1 MPNLALRPA
10 RRMASVG
17 LSEIVRV
24 SEAAAALKAAGRD
37 VISLGTGEPDFPTPP
52 HVIEAAHA
60 AALSGDTKY
69 TATQGTLALRRAI
82 ATACQR
88 DNGYTATPGEIIV
101 STGAKQVIF
110 NAFFATLDEGDEV
123 LIPAPYWTSYSDMVT
138 ICGGVAKII
147 PTSGADGFRLRP
159 AALAAAISPR
169 TRWLLL
175 NSPGNPSGAVLSAD
189 DQAALAEVL
198 RAHPQVAVLS
208 DEIYQ
213 HICYVPFASFRT
225 VAPDLADR
233 TLIVNGVSKF
243 ASMTGWR
250 LGWGIGPAPLIK
262 TMAEVQ
268 GQVTSGA
275 SSISQAAA
283 IAALLGPQDY
293 IAPRRDAF
301 RKRRE
306 LVAKALNATGRLTC
320 PLPDGAFYLYA
331 DCSPCFGMTTRGG
344 KQIADDAGFC
354 AELLAQEGVAVVPG
368 RAFGLPG
375 YFRLSYA
382 YDEASLTRASAAIAR
397 YCASLT

>member
-1 MPNLALRPA
+1 MASSALRPA

-60 AALSGDTKY
+60 AALAGDTKY

-82 ATACQR
+82 AEACAR
-88 DNGYTATPGEIIV
+88 DNGFAPTPAEIIV
-101 STGAKQVIF
+101 STGAKQAIF
-110 NAFFATLDEGDEV
+110 NAFFATLDDGDEV
-123 LIPAPYWTSYSDMVT
+123 LIAAPYWTSYSDMVT
-138 ICGGVAKII
+138 VCGGVAKPI
-147 PTSGADGFRLRP
+147 PTTGADGFRLTP
-159 AALAAAISPR
+159 AALAAAITPR

-175 NSPGNPSGAVLSAD
+175 NSPGNPSGAVLSAA

-213 HICYVPFASFRT
+213 HISYVPFTSFRIA
-225 VAPDLADR
+225 APDLADR

-250 LGWGIGPAPLIK
+250 LGWGIGPAPLIRLM
-262 TMAEVQ
+262 TEVQ
-268 GQVTSGA
+268 GQVTSGT

-293 IAPRRDAF
+293 IAPRREAF
-301 RKRRE
+301 RKRRD
-306 LVAKALNATGRLTC
+306 LVAAALNATGRLNC
-320 PLPDGAFYLYA
+320 PLPDGAFYLYV
-331 DCSPCFGMTTRGG
+331 DCSPCFGLTTPAGVTL
-344 KQIADDAGFC
+344 ADDATFC

-375 YFRLSYA
+375 HFRLSYA
-382 YDEASLTRASAAIAR
+382 YDEVSLARASAAIAR
-397 YCASLT
+397 FCASLS

>member
-1 MPNLALRPA
+1 MSASPLRPA
-10 RRMASVG
+10 RRMASIG
-17 LSEIVRV
+17 LSEIVQV

-52 HVIEAAHA
+52 HVIAAAHA
-60 AALSGDTKY
+60 AALAGETKY

-82 ATACQR
+82 ATACAR
-88 DNGYTATPGEIIV
+88 DNGYTAAPTEIIV

-110 NAFFATLDEGDEV
+110 NAFFATLDAGDEV
-123 LIPAPYWTSYSDMVT
+123 IIAAPYWTSYSDMVT
-138 ICGGVAKII
+138 ICGGVAKIL
-147 PTSGADGFRLRP
+147 PTTAADGFRLRP
-159 AALAAAISPR
+159 EALAAAITPR
-169 TRWLLL
+169 SRWLLL
-175 NSPGNPSGAVLSAD
+175 NSPGNPSGAVLTAA

-198 RAHPQVAVLS
+198 RAHPHVAVLS

-213 HICYVPFASFRT
+213 HICYTPFTSFRN

-233 TLIVNGVSKF
+233 TLVVNGVSKF

-293 IAPRRDAF
+293 IAPRREAF
-301 RKRRE
+301 RKRRD
-306 LVAKALNATGRLTC
+306 LVVAALNATGRLHC
-320 PLPDGAFYLYA
+320 PLPDGAFYVYA
-331 DCSPCFGMTTRGG
+331 DCTPCFGLTTAAGVTL
-344 KQIADDAGFC
+344 ADDAAFC
-354 AELLAQEGVAVVPG
+354 AQLLAQEGVAVVPG

-375 YFRLSYA
+375 HFRLSYA
-382 YDEASLTRASAAIAR
+382 YDEASLTRACTAIAR
-397 YCASLT
+397 FCASLT

>member
-24 SEAAAALKAAGRD
+24 SEAATALKASGRD

-60 AALSGDTKY
+60 AALAGETKY

-82 ATACQR
+82 GTACQR
-88 DNGYTATPGEIIV
+88 DNGYSAEPSEIIV

-138 ICGGVAKII
+138 VCGGVAKII
-147 PTSGADGFRLRP
+147 PTSGADGFRLQP

-198 RAHPQVAVLS
+198 RAHPQVAVMS

-225 VAPDLADR
+225 AAPDLADR

-268 GQVTSGA
+268 GQVTSGT

-301 RKRRE
+301 RARRD
-306 LVAKALNATGRLTC
+306 LVAAALNATGRLRC

-331 DCSPCFGMTTRGG
+331 DCSPCFGMTTQAGTTLV
-344 KQIADDAGFC
+344 DDAGFC

-397 YCASLT
+397 FCASLT

>member
-1 MPNLALRPA
+1 MPASPLRPA
-10 RRMASVG
+10 RRMATVG
-17 LSEIVRV
+17 LSEIVQV

-60 AALSGDTKY
+60 AALAGETKY

-82 ATACQR
+82 ATACER
-88 DNGYTATPGEIIV
+88 DNGYSASPAEIIV

-110 NAFFATLDEGDEV
+110 NALFATLDAGDEV
-123 LIPAPYWTSYSDMVT
+123 IITAPYWTSYSDMVT
-138 ICGGVAKII
+138 VCGGVAKII

-159 AALAAAISPR
+159 EALAAAITPR

-175 NSPGNPSGAVLSAD
+175 NSPGNPSGAVLSAA

-198 RAHPQVAVLS
+198 RAHPHVAVMS

-225 VAPDLADR
+225 VAPDLAER
-233 TLIVNGVSKF
+233 TVIVNGVSKF

-250 LGWGIGPAPLIK
+250 LGWGIGPAALIK

-275 SSISQAAA
+275 SSVSQAAA

-293 IAPRRDAF
+293 IAPRRKAF
-301 RKRRE
+301 RKRRD
-306 LVAKALNATGRLTC
+306 LVAAALNATGRLHC
-320 PLPDGAFYLYA
+320 PIPDGAFYLYV
-331 DCSPCFGMTTRGG
+331 DCSPCFGLATPAGT
-344 KQIADDAGFC
+344 KLSDDATFC
-354 AELLAQEGVAVVPG
+354 AQLLAQEGVAVVPG

-382 YDEASLTRASAAIAR
+382 YDEASLTRACTAITR
-397 YCASLT
+397 FCASLT

>member
-1 MPNLALRPA
+1 MANAPLRPA

-60 AALSGDTKY
+60 AALAGDTKY

-82 ATACQR
+82 AEACAR
-88 DNGYTATPGEIIV
+88 DNGYTASPAEIIV
-101 STGAKQVIF
+101 SSGAKQVIF

-123 LIPAPYWTSYSDMVT
+123 IIAAPYWTSYSDMVT
-138 ICGGVAKII
+138 VCGGKPKII
-147 PTSGADGFRLRP
+147 PTTGAEGFRLAP
-159 AALAAAISPR
+159 AALAAAITPR

-175 NSPGNPSGAVLSAD
+175 NSPGNPSGAVLSAEG
-189 DQAALAEVL
+189 QAALAEVL
-198 RAHPQVAVLS
+198 RAHPHVAVLS

-213 HICYVPFASFRT
+213 HISYVPFTSFRIA
-225 VAPDLADR
+225 APDLADR

-262 TMAEVQ
+262 LMAEVQ

-293 IAPRRDAF
+293 IAPRREAF
-301 RKRRE
+301 QRRRD
-306 LVAKALNATGRLTC
+306 LVATALNATGRLNC
-320 PLPDGAFYLYA
+320 PLPDGAFYLYV
-331 DCSPCFGMTTRGG
+331 DCSPCFGLTTPAGV
-344 KQIADDAGFC
+344 KLTDDASFC

-375 YFRLSYA
+375 CFRLSYA
-382 YDEASLTRASAAIAR
+382 YDEPSLARAAVAITRF
-397 YCASLT
+397 CASLF

>member
-1 MPNLALRPA
+1 MSASPLRPA
-10 RRMASVG
+10 LRMATIG
-17 LSEIVRV
+17 LSEIVQV
-24 SEAAAALKAAGRD
+24 SEAAAALKASGRD

-60 AALSGDTKY
+60 AAMAGETKY
-69 TATQGTLALRRAI
+69 TATQGTLSLRRAI
-82 ATACQR
+82 AEACAR
-88 DNGYTATPGEIIV
+88 DNGYTASPAEIIV

-147 PTSGADGFRLRP
+147 PTSGAEGFRLS
-159 AALAAAISPR
+159 ASALAAAITPR

-175 NSPGNPSGAVLSAD
+175 NSPGNPSGAVLSAA
-189 DQAALAEVL
+189 DQAELADVL
-198 RAHPQVAVLS
+198 RAHPHVAVLS

-213 HICYVPFASFRT
+213 HICYVPFTSFRS

-250 LGWGIGPAPLIK
+250 LGWGIGPAALIK

-293 IAPRRDAF
+293 IAPRREAF
-301 RKRRE
+301 RKRRD
-306 LVAKALNATGRLTC
+306 LVAAALNATGRLNC

-331 DCSPCFGMTTRGG
+331 DCIALFWPDHARRHQARRRRHLLRATSGARGRCCG
-344 KQIADDAGFC
+344 SRPRFRVAG
-354 AELLAQEGVAVVPG
+354 A
-368 RAFGLPG
+368 LPPV
-375 YFRLSYA
+375 LC
-382 YDEASLTRASAAIAR
+382 L
-397 YCASLT
+397 